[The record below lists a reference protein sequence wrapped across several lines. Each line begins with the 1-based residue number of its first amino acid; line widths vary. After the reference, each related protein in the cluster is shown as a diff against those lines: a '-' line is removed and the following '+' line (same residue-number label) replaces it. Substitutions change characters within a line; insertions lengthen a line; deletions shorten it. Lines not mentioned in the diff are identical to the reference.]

1 MSFGARRIIALI
13 VVLLV
18 STIGGLLAI
27 ALMDSRL
34 AAIAGVVLGVMLG
47 AVVGVVLVLIWA
59 DRSLRQT
66 RSRARKTEG
75 FLTTNAHLYPA
86 PQHVVSTRMRR
97 AGEESVNPA
106 RWSETLQDAAS
117 EVRRTHLP
125 RTPVHKGCQSVRFV
139 STSRNNVCEATAL

>member
-34 AAIAGVVLGVMLG
+34 AAIAGVVLGVVLGVMLG

-66 RSRARKTEG
+66 CSRARKTEG

-97 AGEESVNPA
+97 AGTYGEVPA
-106 RWSETLQDAAS
+106 RLERTIQNLVP
-117 EVRRTHLP
+117 ELRRILIP
-125 RTPVHKGCQSVRFV
+125 RTRVNKGNVV
-139 STSRNNVCEATAL
+139 ILST